1 LTELLV
7 ECENKNHNLEVEKE
21 SFQKHSNELIDE
33 RNVLKDYVEKMNRE
47 FKNLQERLAKENADF
62 RPKLYQSEEKCVKLE
77 ELYSKSVVENNVLK
91 QQHENMNEKINSLEQ
106 NIRDLH
112 NEYTDLDIK
121 HNNLF
126 NDYKVFIYL
135 QRVSMM

>member
-1 LTELLV
+1 MTELLV

-33 RNVLKDYVEKMNRE
+33 RNVLKDYVEKMNKE

-62 RPKLYQSEEKCVKLE
+62 RQKLYQSEEKCVKLE

-135 QRVSMM
+135 

>member
-1 LTELLV
+1 MTELLV

-62 RPKLYQSEEKCVKLE
+62 RQKLYQSEEKCVKLE

-135 QRVSMM
+135 QRVLMM

>member
-33 RNVLKDYVEKMNRE
+33 RNVLKDYVEKMNKE

-62 RPKLYQSEEKCVKLE
+62 RQKLYQSEEKCVKLE

-135 QRVSMM
+135 

>member
-1 LTELLV
+1 MTELLV

-62 RPKLYQSEEKCVKLE
+62 RQKLYQSEEKCVKLE
-77 ELYSKSVVENNVLK
+77 ELYSKSVIENNVLK

>member
-1 LTELLV
+1 MTELLV

-62 RPKLYQSEEKCVKLE
+62 RQKLYQSEEKCVKLE

>member
-1 LTELLV
+1 
-7 ECENKNHNLEVEKE
+7 
-21 SFQKHSNELIDE
+21 
-33 RNVLKDYVEKMNRE
+33 MNRE

-62 RPKLYQSEEKCVKLE
+62 RQKLYQSEEKCVKLE

-126 NDYKVFIYL
+126 NDLSIFL
-135 QRVSMM
+135 L

>member
-1 LTELLV
+1 MTELLV